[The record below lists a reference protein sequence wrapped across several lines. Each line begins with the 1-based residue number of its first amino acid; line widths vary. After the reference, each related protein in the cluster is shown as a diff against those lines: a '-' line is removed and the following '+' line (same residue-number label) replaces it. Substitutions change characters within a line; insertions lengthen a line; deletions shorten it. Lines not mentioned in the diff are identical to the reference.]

1 MTPII
6 VVSFVAVLFVVF
18 SIRAK
23 LDARKAN
30 EDLQSAVDDFQ
41 LSSAHPS
48 LRGRERSYIY
58 EVEVP
63 FWLMNIMA
71 RLGFGASVTTVWS
84 TPQHLT
90 DQEDSED
97 LQDS

>member
-6 VVSFVAVLFVVF
+6 VVSFVVLLFVVF

-30 EDLQSAVDDFQ
+30 EDLQSAVDDFK

-48 LRGRERSYIY
+48 LRGRERSYVY

-71 RLGFGASVTTVWS
+71 RMGFGASVTTLWS
-84 TPQHLT
+84 TPQHLI